1 MPLQNCPIN
10 VTPYDQSRLVK
21 TPQLI
26 NTNYTS
32 QDFWSLKNRLL
43 DYCKEQF
50 GDKFSDFIESDLA
63 MMLIENCAFVGDTLS
78 FKIDQIA
85 NEIFID
91 TVSEIDNAF
100 RLSALIGF
108 KPLPPIASRSMW
120 SATINNALNTDLIID
135 APLGIQI
142 STELGVRNIELFPAD
157 VDNNPIFDEPIIISS
172 GNFVNTSVIGIEGST
187 VEQSQNGTGEI
198 GQVVRLTSFPVI
210 WNSIRVFVD
219 GIEWENVEY
228 FTDSQKRREFRTEH
242 DSNYN
247 AFVMFG
253 NNTTGLIPSDGSAI
267 LVQYR
272 VGGGVVGNIVTG
284 SVQEQRAF
292 SVPGFDFK
300 VPVTFTNYTKGEF
313 GYDGDG
319 LDDIKRKLPAYVRTQ
334 DRAVSGDD
342 YKTLA
347 DQFATEFN
355 GQVGKSIAILRNHGC
370 AGNIIDMY
378 ILAKNGD
385 DGLQEA
391 NDQLKAALQDTLSAK
406 KMLTDF
412 VCIKDGVIVEVDISI
427 DLVVDKFYK
436 KFKDELQEKVS
447 VRVNSFF
454 NLNNWEYDEDLK
466 AVDLITELG
475 DIKELNSVEIN
486 YETNDPDNSGSIVV
500 TKFYEIIRPNT
511 ITINFVFE

>member
-300 VPVTFTNYTKGEF
+300 V
-313 GYDGDG
+313 
-319 LDDIKRKLPAYVRTQ
+319 R
-334 DRAVSGDD
+334 
-342 YKTLA
+342 
-347 DQFATEFN
+347 
-355 GQVGKSIAILRNHGC
+355 
-370 AGNIIDMY
+370 
-378 ILAKNGD
+378 
-385 DGLQEA
+385 
-391 NDQLKAALQDTLSAK
+391 
-406 KMLTDF
+406 
-412 VCIKDGVIVEVDISI
+412 
-427 DLVVDKFYK
+427 
-436 KFKDELQEKVS
+436 
-447 VRVNSFF
+447 
-454 NLNNWEYDEDLK
+454 
-466 AVDLITELG
+466 
-475 DIKELNSVEIN
+475 
-486 YETNDPDNSGSIVV
+486 
-500 TKFYEIIRPNT
+500 
-511 ITINFVFE
+511 